1 MIKENKQQLNENNS
15 GCFLPTIIRF
25 SSGEIIFY
33 NSNNGLQL
41 EVLLKDET
49 VWLTQNQIALLFD
62 VEKAAISKHIKNII
76 NSGELTENST
86 VSILETVQIEG
97 NRKVKRL
104 IKYFNLDMII
114 SIGYRVNSKRATQFR
129 IWATKTLREHII
141 KGYTIN
147 ENRLLQTQ
155 NQLKDLQ
162 ETIALLQ
169 EKSKHELLAGQEHE
183 ILNLI
188 SNYAKTLT
196 LLEQFDKENYH

>member
-1 MIKENKQQLNENNS
+1 MIKEGIN
-15 GCFLPTIIRF
+15 R
-25 SSGEIIFY
+25 GEIIIY
-33 NSNNGLQL
+33 ESKDGPKL
-41 EVLLKDET
+41 EVCLEDET

-114 SIGYRVNSKRATQFR
+114 SIGYRVNSKRGTQFR

-155 NQLKDLQ
+155 NQLKDL
-162 ETIALLQ
+162 
-169 EKSKHELLAGQEHE
+169 
-183 ILNLI
+183 
-188 SNYAKTLT
+188 
-196 LLEQFDKENYH
+196 